1 MDPVKR
7 TRKGGLSRDPAYR
20 VFILPKI
27 MIVSANNIV
36 MIIRKE

>member
-7 TRKGGLSRDPAYR
+7 TRKGDLSRVLAYR

>member
-7 TRKGGLSRDPAYR
+7 TRKGDLSHVPTYR

-27 MIVSANNIV
+27 MIESANNIV

>member
-1 MDPVKR
+1 MDPVIR
-7 TRKGGLSRDPAYR
+7 TRKGDLSCVSTYR

>member
-1 MDPVKR
+1 MDPVIR
-7 TRKGGLSRDPAYR
+7 TRKGDLSCVPIYR